1 MDLLLKMTSMREQ
14 GERNWNGEITF
25 AKFKS
30 GILPAAITRS
40 LEDICRDLVRL
51 EGQGKV
57 EGFFNNVENAD
68 KLSGAVEDIRDAMME
83 YQVCIHGLSA
93 TSASDIRTRLHYS
106 KPSTART
113 ANSS

>member
-1 MDLLLKMTSMREQ
+1 MVFSKVK
-14 GERNWNGEITF
+14 G
-25 AKFKS
+25 
-30 GILPAAITRS
+30 GILPMETTRS
-40 LEDICRDLVRL
+40 LENVCRGLARL

-68 KLSGAVEDIRDAMME
+68 KLSGTVEDIRDAMME
-83 YQVCIHGLSA
+83 YQVCIRILSA
-93 TSASDIRTRLHYS
+93 TDTSDIRTRLYYS